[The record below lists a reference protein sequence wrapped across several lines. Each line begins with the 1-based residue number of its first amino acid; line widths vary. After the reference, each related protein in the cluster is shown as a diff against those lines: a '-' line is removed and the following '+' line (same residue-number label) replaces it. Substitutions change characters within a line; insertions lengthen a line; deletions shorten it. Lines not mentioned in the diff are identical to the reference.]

1 MTTKTILIAD
11 DDHEL
16 VEAIALRCRQLGLNV
31 LLAHDGLSALEM
43 VDEKMPDL
51 ICLDVN
57 MPLGD
62 GLGVCEMM
70 APDKLLASIPVIVLT
85 GRSDDETV
93 RRCRSMGAH
102 YLCKSHDVWGLLRPM
117 LYELLDLGH
126 PPDLGNPLELGN
138 PKTEEAETC
147 DPTGWDDL
155 APAGTRRCLSHL
167 IEVVTHGNAGEGD

>member
-1 MTTKTILIAD
+1 MITKTILIAD
-11 DDHEL
+11 DDYEL
-16 VEAIALRCRQLGLNV
+16 VEVLAMRCRQLGLNV
-31 LLAHDGLSALEM
+31 LSAYDGMSALAM
-43 VDEKMPDL
+43 IDEKMPDL

-93 RRCRSMGAH
+93 RRCQSMGAH
-102 YLCKSHDVWGLLRPM
+102 YLHKSHDVWPLLRPL
-117 LYELLDLGH
+117 LYELLELGH
-126 PPDLGNPLELGN
+126 PEPED
-138 PKTEEAETC
+138 AETC

-155 APAGTRRCLSHL
+155 APAGTGRCLTRL
-167 IEVVTHGNAGEGD
+167 IEVVTHGDSGGGN